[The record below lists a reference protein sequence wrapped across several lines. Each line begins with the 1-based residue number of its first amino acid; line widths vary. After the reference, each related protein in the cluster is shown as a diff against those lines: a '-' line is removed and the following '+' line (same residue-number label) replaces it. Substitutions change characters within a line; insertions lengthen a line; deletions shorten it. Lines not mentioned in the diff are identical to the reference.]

1 MSKQSLCAIFLL
13 NLCLGALAQTPPPVV
28 LEIGLIDSD
37 SYRGTSPPSRL
48 IVGLELSQ
56 DALYKLTHNKATLK
70 GGRFL
75 KGFNSFG
82 LETDN
87 FFEGSGVHTY
97 ILELKVEDRIIR
109 QKFEIAV
116 EIEGQTQGVMPE
128 TLAENKEYSV
138 LMYIGDQLVASSK
151 KLPTSEPSKKIEVP
165 PPPYQINPYA
175 SAAEPDYNVTGVPI
189 FATAIALYQ
198 IIKDLTAKKDED
210 VRPQPIRK
218 KSLITSTFLRSSPD
232 GQVYKVNATITLRTQ
247 FR

>member
-56 DALYKLTHNKATLK
+56 DALYKLTHNKTTLK

-75 KGFNSFG
+75 KGFNSFS

-151 KLPTSEPSKKIEVP
+151 KLPTSEASKKIEVP

-175 SAAEPDYNVTGVPI
+175 SAAEPDYNVTGAPI

-232 GQVYKVNATITLRTQ
+232 GQVYKVNATIELRTQ

>member
-56 DALYKLTHNKATLK
+56 DALYKLTHNKTTLK

-151 KLPTSEPSKKIEVP
+151 KLPTSEASKKIEVP

-175 SAAEPDYNVTGVPI
+175 SAAEPDYNVTGAPI

-232 GQVYKVNATITLRTQ
+232 GQVYKVNATIELRTQ

>member
-1 MSKQSLCAIFLL
+1 MSKLSLCAIFLL
-13 NLCLGALAQTPPPVV
+13 NLCLGALAQIPPPVV

-37 SYRGTSPPSRL
+37 SYRGTSPPARL

-56 DALYKLTHNKATLK
+56 DALYKLIHNKATFK

-75 KGFNSFG
+75 KGFNSFS
-82 LETDN
+82 LETDK
-87 FFEGSGVHTY
+87 FFESSGIHTY
-97 ILELKVEDRIIR
+97 ILELKVENRIIR
-109 QKFEIAV
+109 QEFEIAV
-116 EIEGQTQGVMPE
+116 EMEDQSPRVTEE
-128 TLAENKEYSV
+128 TPAENKEYSV
-138 LMYIGDQLVASSK
+138 LMYIGDQLVASSN

-198 IIKDLTAKKDED
+198 TIKDLTAKKDKD

-218 KSLITSTFLRSSPD
+218 KSLVTSTFLRSSPD
-232 GQVYKVNATITLRTQ
+232 GQVYKVNATIELRTQ

>member
-1 MSKQSLCAIFLL
+1 MSKRVLCVIFIL
-13 NLCLGALAQTPPPVV
+13 NLCIGPFAQTPSPTV

-37 SYRGTSPPSRL
+37 SYRGTSPPVRL

-56 DALYKLTHNKATLK
+56 DALYKLSHNAATLK

-75 KGFNSFG
+75 KGFNSFS

-109 QKFEIAV
+109 QEFEIAI
-116 EIEGQTQGVMPE
+116 EMEGQAHRE
-128 TLAENKEYSV
+128 TKETPVEDKEYTV
-138 LMYIGDQLVASSK
+138 MMYIGDQLVASSK
-151 KLPTSEPSKKIEVP
+151 KLPTSEPSKKIEMP
-165 PPPYQINPYA
+165 PPPYQIDPYA
-175 SAAEPDYNVTGVPI
+175 SAGEPDYNVTGVPI
-189 FATAIALYQ
+189 LAAAAAIYQ
-198 IIKDLTAKKDED
+198 TIKDLTAKKDKD

-218 KSLITSTFLRSSPD
+218 KSKILSTFLRSSPD
-232 GQVYKVNATITLRTQ
+232 GQVYKVNATISLRTQ

>member
-1 MSKQSLCAIFLL
+1 MSKLFLYAIFLL

-37 SYRGTSPPSRL
+37 SYRGTSPPARL

-56 DALYKLTHNKATLK
+56 DALYKLIHNKATLK

-75 KGFNSFG
+75 KGFNSFS
-82 LETDN
+82 LETDK
-87 FFEGSGVHTY
+87 FFESSGIHTY
-97 ILELKVEDRIIR
+97 ILELKVENRIIR
-109 QKFEIAV
+109 QEFEIAV
-116 EIEGQTQGVMPE
+116 EMEDQSPRVTEE
-128 TLAENKEYSV
+128 TPAENKEYSV

-198 IIKDLTAKKDED
+198 TIKDLTAKKDKD

-218 KSLITSTFLRSSPD
+218 KSLVTSTFLRSSPD
-232 GQVYKVNATITLRTQ
+232 GQVYKVNATIELRTQ

>member
-1 MSKQSLCAIFLL
+1 MSKRSLCAIFLL
-13 NLCLGALAQTPPPVV
+13 SLSLGALTQTPPPLV

-37 SYRGTSPPSRL
+37 SYRGTSPPARL
-48 IVGLELSQ
+48 IVGLEMSQ
-56 DALYKLTHNKATLK
+56 DALYKLTHNKTTLK

-75 KGFNSFG
+75 KGFNSIS

-87 FFEGSGVHTY
+87 FFEGSGVHAY
-97 ILELKVEDRIIR
+97 ILELKVENRIIR
-109 QKFEIAV
+109 QEFEIAV
-116 EIEGQTQGVMPE
+116 EMEDQAPRVTKE
-128 TLAENKEYSV
+128 TPAENKEYSV

-151 KLPTSEPSKKIEVP
+151 KMPTAEPSKKIEMP
-165 PPPYQINPYA
+165 PPPYQIDPYA
-175 SAAEPDYNVTGVPI
+175 SAAEPDYNATGVPI

-198 IIKDLTAKKDED
+198 TIKDLTAKKEKDE
-210 VRPQPIRK
+210 RPQPIRK

>member
-56 DALYKLTHNKATLK
+56 DALYKLTHNKTTLK

-75 KGFNSFG
+75 KGFNSFS

-151 KLPTSEPSKKIEVP
+151 KLPTSEASKKIEVP

-175 SAAEPDYNVTGVPI
+175 SAAEPDYNVTGAPI

-232 GQVYKVNATITLRTQ
+232 GQVYKVNVTITLRTQ

>member
-1 MSKQSLCAIFLL
+1 MSKRSLCAIFLL
-13 NLCLGALAQTPPPVV
+13 SLSLCALTQTPPPVV

-37 SYRGTSPPSRL
+37 SYRGTSPPARL
-48 IVGLELSQ
+48 ILGLEMNQ

-75 KGFNSFG
+75 KGFNSIS

-97 ILELKVEDRIIR
+97 ILELKVEERIIR
-109 QKFEIAV
+109 QEFEIAV
-116 EIEGQTQGVMPE
+116 EMEDHAPRMTKE
-128 TLAENKEYSV
+128 TPAENKEYSV

-151 KLPTSEPSKKIEVP
+151 KLPTAEPSKKIELP
-165 PPPYQINPYA
+165 PPPYKIDPYA
-175 SAAEPDYNVTGVPI
+175 SAAEPDYNATGVPI

-198 IIKDLTAKKDED
+198 TIKDLTAKKDKD
-210 VRPQPIRK
+210 KRPQPIRK

-232 GQVYKVNATITLRTQ
+232 GQIYKVNAKITFRTQ

>member
-37 SYRGTSPPSRL
+37 SYRDTSPPARL

-56 DALYKLTHNKATLK
+56 DAFYKLIHNKATLK

-75 KGFNSFG
+75 KGFNSFS

-97 ILELKVEDRIIR
+97 ILELKAENRIIR

-116 EIEGQTQGVMPE
+116 EIEGHTQGVMPE
-128 TLAENKEYSV
+128 ILAENKEYSV

-151 KLPTSEPSKKIEVP
+151 KLPTSEASKKIEVP

-189 FATAIALYQ
+189 FAAAIALYQ
-198 IIKDLTAKKDED
+198 TIKDLTAKKDED

-218 KSLITSTFLRSSPD
+218 KSLITSTFLQSNPD
-232 GQVYKVNATITLRTQ
+232 GQVYKVNATIELRTQ